1 MFRLNQFLI
10 PSLLIAVVALALVGP
25 ALAIQPAKII
35 VDPRIVEAF
44 VGQTFTVDVWIRDLS
59 QDMINFGFIIS
70 WDPTM
75 MEYVSHANHVSAN
88 GWSLAGPGEVIDL
101 DNSEYW
107 LIAEGPAYGEDASW
121 TTITFRCLGEGSSPI
136 NIVDWQ
142 IENEFEEP
150 FDVEILKAA
159 VNQNPDATVGGVVSQ
174 INKLTVLAPY
184 LALAG
189 LITALSTVYVIKRRK
204 D

>member
-1 MFRLNQFLI
+1 
-10 PSLLIAVVALALVGP
+10 
-25 ALAIQPAKII
+25 
-35 VDPRIVEAF
+35 VEAF

-59 QDMINFGFIIS
+59 EDMINFGFIIS

-88 GWSLAGPGEVIDL
+88 GWSMAGPGEVIDL

-107 LIAEGPAYGEDASW
+107 LIAEGPAFGEDASW

-142 IENEFEEP
+142 IENELEQLFE
-150 FDVEILKAA
+150 VEILKAA

-174 INKLTVLAPY
+174 INKLTILTPY
-184 LALAG
+184 MALAG
-189 LITALSTVYVIKRRK
+189 LIIAVSAIVIKKRK
-204 D
+204 